1 MAQSTK
7 FTWLGVGAFAVLVIA
22 AMIVLGLPDRQVG
35 SAQNKSEISG
45 PLISRGY
52 TDAPAGTAVIAGD
65 PGVGGSVLVDLRI
78 KTGQIV
84 KRDEIIAVLN
94 NYAIADVEVRRMEA
108 AIAKARQQREAMISG
123 YRKAEIAQQEVSVKS
138 ASEESRLKDLELS
151 RSSLPPDQKQ
161 LQSAISQ
168 QALERE
174 QAKLKFQTELL
185 AADLAQAEADIVI
198 NTAKLD
204 EAKLEREQALVRS
217 PLDGVVV
224 DIYTRQGERVSGR
237 GIAKIVDL
245 DQIRI
250 FADVDELHL
259 RNLKPGGKVE
269 FTFQGSRTVHV
280 GSIVRTPMTVKR
292 TKRSEADFGD
302 TNVRLVEVEIRPDDP
317 KGIPQMLGREARV
330 IFQ

>member
-1 MAQSTK
+1 
-7 FTWLGVGAFAVLVIA
+7 
-22 AMIVLGLPDRQVG
+22 
-35 SAQNKSEISG
+35 
-45 PLISRGY
+45 
-52 TDAPAGTAVIAGD
+52 
-65 PGVGGSVLVDLRI
+65 
-78 KTGQIV
+78 
-84 KRDEIIAVLN
+84 
-94 NYAIADVEVRRMEA
+94 MEA

-123 YRKAEIAQQEVSVKS
+123 YRRAEIAQQEVSVKS

-161 LQSAISQ
+161 LQSTISQ
-168 QALERE
+168 QTLERE
-174 QAKLKFQTELL
+174 QAKLKFQKELL
-185 AADLAQAEADIVI
+185 AADLAQTESDIVI
-198 NTAKLD
+198 NTARLD

-245 DQIRI
+245 NQIRI

-269 FTFQGSRTVHV
+269 FTFQGSRTIHV

-302 TNVRLVEVEIRPDDP
+302 TNVRNVRLVEVEIKPDDP
-317 KGIPQMLGREARV
+317 QGIPQMLGREARV